1 MTVDDVSV
9 AIKAREFIRLCG
21 PQALPVSVDTYA
33 AQIGG
38 VIKEEV
44 LDENEDAWSFRD
56 PNGKYRICVNCAHN
70 PRRQRF
76 SVCHEVAHVVL
87 DVPADHSHPSWSY
100 ARRPAGEVACDV
112 FAAELLL
119 PHRLFKPRVDAA
131 DMGLASISALA
142 EEFEASLVSTGS
154 RFAAFSS
161 ELCAF
166 VISEGGKVRYSS
178 RSTRLRDAKAWIR
191 PGSALPVDSN
201 SARVRAGAPATGPE
215 DAEPEQWFEDFD
227 RDASLYEDAR
237 HFAQWDQTLTLLWF
251 EDHELPITPSERKQ
265 GSQWINGL
273 RELDGVLPWPGRKRR
288 R

>member
-1 MTVDDVSV
+1 MDELSV
-9 AIKAREFIRLCG
+9 AMKAREFIRFCG
-21 PQALPVSVDTYA
+21 PPALPVSVDVYA

-38 VIKEEV
+38 VVKEES

-87 DVPADHSHPSWSY
+87 EISADHSNPSWSY

-119 PHRLFKPRVDAA
+119 PHKLFKPRVDAA
-131 DMGLASISALA
+131 DMGLASIGALA
-142 EEFEASLVSTGS
+142 DEFEASLISTGS
-154 RFAAFSS
+154 RFAAFSG

-178 RSTRLRDAKAWIR
+178 RSARLRDAKAWIR
-191 PGSALPVDSN
+191 PGSQLPPDSY
-201 SARVRAGAPATGPE
+201 SARVRAGGSASGPE
-215 DAEPEQWFEDFD
+215 DAEPKQWFEDFD
-227 RDASLYEDAR
+227 RDGSLYEDAR

-251 EDHELPITPSERKQ
+251 EDEELSPPTSERKL
-265 GSQWINGL
+265 WNDRTYGL

-288 R
+288 K